1 MKISN
6 IAIKN
11 YRSIKELNLPISS
24 YTALVGA
31 NGTGKSSVLY
41 ALAWFF
47 DGGVLSLE
55 DVHGRASEGEGNDG
69 GAEESRVEV
78 TVTFSDL
85 TERDRRKLEKYGQG
99 ATATFTRFWSVGAEK
114 DKVVGNSI
122 QGPGFASVRN
132 ETLVTARRNAYRT
145 LRETVTDLPAL
156 PGSASK
162 EDIIASLVDWEA
174 NPANAALLET
184 VNADDANHLFGVGG
198 THAIKECVR
207 MVLVPAAT
215 DISTEV
221 GVTKKGTALDAL
233 IGTLMSAAGAK
244 AKQDWI
250 AANSVVISELSS
262 SMLQSVRQSTGFQ
275 ESRINDRLANLI
287 PNATVT
293 FDTAVPDWVPSPAAT
308 VQTDVEIDGTKNDVS
323 RQGHG
328 IQRAVM
334 IAMLQSLVP
343 DEDFLRSQHQPLEGE
358 SDADADARLASLIG
372 DVPDLLI
379 CIEEPEI
386 YQHPVRARAFA
397 RVLATL
403 SGEPSA
409 QVIIATHSP
418 YFARPEQ
425 FAGIRR
431 FTLEQGVTS
440 VKGTTLA
447 DIAARSG
454 RPEDQVEKVIQKRLP
469 TTFSEG
475 FFADVVVLVEGDT
488 DRAVVEAL
496 AELQERPLD
505 SIGVSVL
512 EMAGKGG
519 IGIPASVLREL
530 LIPTFVVFD
539 GDFNSADTP
548 EAQRSK
554 RSQTEAMIGTL
565 PPSTAIIG
573 ALPFTFGDPTV
584 VCADYAVWQDDIE
597 VELLNWPSFMS
608 ALRANGHSLE
618 EKDALAVRNAV
629 LEASSDDVPEC
640 LDRLVTAIVD
650 FRASA

>member
-1 MKISN
+1 VKISN

-11 YRSIKELNLPISS
+11 YRSIQNLDLPVSS

-47 DGGVLSLE
+47 DGGILSLE
-55 DVHGRASEGEGNDG
+55 DVHGHVDG
-69 GAEESRVEV
+69 VVAEDGQPAPRVEV
-78 TVTFSDL
+78 TVTFEGL
-85 TERDRRKLEKYGQG
+85 TDRDRRKLEKYGRG
-99 ATATFTRFWSVGAEK
+99 STATFTRFWSADADK

-122 QGPGFASVRN
+122 QGPGFVAVRN
-132 ETLVTARRNAYRT
+132 DALIGVRRAAYRT
-145 LRETVTDLPAL
+145 LRETVSDLPAL
-156 PGSASK
+156 PGSPSK
-162 EDIIASLVDWEA
+162 DDMV
-174 NPANAALLET
+174 AALLEWEEDSANAARLEV

-221 GVTKKGTALDAL
+221 GAAKKGTALDAL
-233 IGTLMSAAGAK
+233 IGSLMTTAGAQ

-250 AANSVVISELSS
+250 AENNEVIDQLTT
-262 SMLQSVRQSTGFQ
+262 SMLTSVRESTGFQ
-275 ESRINDRLANLI
+275 EDRINGRLANLI
-287 PNATVT
+287 PNATIT
-293 FDTAVPDWVPSPAAT
+293 FKTNVPEWVPSPAAT
-308 VQTDVEIDGTKNDVS
+308 VQTDVEIDGTTNDVS

-343 DEDFLRSQHQPLEGE
+343 DEDYLRSQHAAQDGE
-358 SDADADARLASLIG
+358 SEAESAARLASKLE

-397 RVLATL
+397 RVLADLAQELT
-403 SGEPSA
+403 A
-409 QVIIATHSP
+409 QVLIATHSP

-431 FTLEQGVTS
+431 FTLDGGVTTVTNTS
-440 VKGTTLA
+440 LA
-447 DIAARSG
+447 EVATRSG
-454 RPEDQVEKVIQKRLP
+454 RPADQVEKTVQKRLP

-475 FFADVVVLVEGDT
+475 FFADAVVLVEGDT
-488 DRAVVEAL
+488 DKAVVEAL
-496 AELQERPLD
+496 AEVQGRPLD

-512 EMAGKGG
+512 EMTGKGG
-519 IGIPASVLREL
+519 LGIPAAVLREL
-530 LIPTFVVFD
+530 NIPIYVVFD
-539 GDFNSADTP
+539 GDFNASDAIN
-548 EAQRSK
+548 AQNSK
-554 RSQTEAMIGTL
+554 RGQTEAMLASL
-565 PPSTAIIG
+565 PTSTAVVG
-573 ALPFTFGDPTV
+573 TLPFTFGDPTL
-584 VCADYAVWQDDIE
+584 VCADYSIWKDDIE

-608 ALRANGHSLE
+608 ALQANGHTLE

-629 LEASSDDVPEC
+629 LEANTDDVPEC
-640 LDRLVTAIVD
+640 LDRLVTAITD
-650 FRASA
+650 FRANA